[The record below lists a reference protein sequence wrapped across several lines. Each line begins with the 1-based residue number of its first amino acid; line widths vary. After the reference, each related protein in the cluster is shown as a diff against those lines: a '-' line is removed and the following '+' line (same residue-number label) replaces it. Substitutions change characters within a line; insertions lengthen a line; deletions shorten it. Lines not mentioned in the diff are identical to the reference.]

1 MKNKIF
7 ITTAAL
13 SLVIAACGKKKS
25 STTTP
30 ETSTTTTS
38 TTGSTPA
45 AGSST
50 LAVSSLTVVPDASSF
65 VASQSST
72 AGSLWLGENNDFNLV
87 TGTAPS
93 FKDVGA
99 DSTSIQKYLTG
110 DYATLSA
117 TIEADRAAK
126 NWDGMKTL
134 LATYFQA
141 DSKCAVMEQTAR
153 IVSRLKEDTN
163 TLCMLKTLGAEGDK
177 AFKVTSGTAIAD
189 LTTIFSASTDDK
201 VLQIND
207 SPTTSV
213 MFDIKGT
220 TSVPNGFQMTMTM
233 CDATHVPTQ
242 QNVLTIDNNAGTIT
256 FSAKR
261 NEIKENNANTSNF
274 TLSGAMVAD
283 GKGGYTVDTA
293 KGRTV
298 SFAQKGTY
306 GGFASANQG
315 KLAISG
321 NVLNTTF
328 FETHIG
334 SDQNGKSMNGSQQ
347 NALSVQ
353 YTGSSTDDLVIYQGA
368 GANSSSFTGING
380 DGASFTQAHA
390 GNIAF
395 AFDNTQAPE
404 YATQTTSTYLDT
416 VVSVDFTKDPILSQ
430 TAPAAPD
437 VTMDATKCTAT
448 PTTVLKFADKADA
461 VLGPAQATCNDF
473 RQKNNGSMC
482 DGLRQVQQKINNA
495 MYFRQKATGS
505 AEH

>member
-1 MKNKIF
+1 M
-7 ITTAAL
+7 
-13 SLVIAACGKKKS
+13 
-25 STTTP
+25 
-30 ETSTTTTS
+30 
-38 TTGSTPA
+38 
-45 AGSST
+45 
-50 LAVSSLTVVPDASSF
+50 VPDASSF

-87 TGTAPS
+87 TGTPPS

-328 FETHIG
+328 FETHTG

-353 YTGSSTDDLVIYQGA
+353 QEFNRSAVD
-368 GANSSSFTGING
+368 NS
-380 DGASFTQAHA
+380 
-390 GNIAF
+390 
-395 AFDNTQAPE
+395 
-404 YATQTTSTYLDT
+404 
-416 VVSVDFTKDPILSQ
+416 KR
-430 TAPAAPD
+430 PAISWA
-437 VTMDATKCTAT
+437 
-448 PTTVLKFADKADA
+448 
-461 VLGPAQATCNDF
+461 
-473 RQKNNGSMC
+473 
-482 DGLRQVQQKINNA
+482 
-495 MYFRQKATGS
+495 
-505 AEH
+505 